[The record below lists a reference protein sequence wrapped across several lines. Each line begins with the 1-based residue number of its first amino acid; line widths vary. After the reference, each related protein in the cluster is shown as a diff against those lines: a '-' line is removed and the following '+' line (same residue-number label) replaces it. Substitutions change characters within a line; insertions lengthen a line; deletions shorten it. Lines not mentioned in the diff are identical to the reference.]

1 MSTFV
6 GGMALAENRI
16 RELLQLAGVPAS
28 DKKAAAWLK
37 AAIAGA
43 KENYQAAQERPLSAD
58 HNAMLADIEVAAKKL
73 TKRLERLRQHPV
85 TRRSFWHSSAFGPV
99 LYDRFEIP
107 DVLTALESI
116 IGAAGSAKD
125 RRPGRRREAGNQ
137 HVVNLAL
144 GFFERFSPHRPS
156 GTTTGVFAKFAREFY
171 FTAIGV
177 HAKQHGGLDRQIRA
191 AARLFTD
198 RQAQR
203 KSAQKS
209 RQSS

>member
-1 MSTFV
+1 M
-6 GGMALAENRI
+6 AENRI

-28 DKKAAAWLK
+28 DKKAAAWLN

-43 KENYQAAQERPLSAD
+43 KDNYQAAQQRPLSAD

-73 TKRLERLRQHPV
+73 TKRLERLRRNPV
-85 TRRSFWHSSAFGPV
+85 TWRSFWHSSVFGPV
-99 LYDRFEIP
+99 LDDRFEVP
-107 DVLTALESI
+107 DVLTALERI

-125 RRPGRRREAGNQ
+125 ARHGRRREVGNQ

-156 GTTTGVFAKFAREFY
+156 GTATGTFAKFAREFY

-177 HAKQHGGLDRQIRA
+177 HTKQHGGLDRQIRA
-191 AARLFTD
+191 AARLFTE

-203 KSAQKS
+203 KSAEKS

>member
-1 MSTFV
+1 
-6 GGMALAENRI
+6 LAENRI

-28 DKKAAAWLK
+28 DKKAAAWLN

-43 KENYQAAQERPLSAD
+43 KDNYRAAQERPLSAD
-58 HNAMLADIEVAAKKL
+58 HNAMLADIEVAARKL
-73 TKRLERLRQHPV
+73 TKRLERLRRHPV
-85 TRRSFWHSSAFGPV
+85 TWRSFWHSSVFGPV
-99 LYDRFEIP
+99 LIDRFEVP
-107 DVLTALESI
+107 DVLTALERI

-125 RRPGRRREAGNQ
+125 PRHGRRREVGNQ

-156 GTTTGVFAKFAREFY
+156 GTATGVFSKFAREFY

-191 AARLFTD
+191 AARLFIE
-198 RQAQR
+198 RQAAQR
-203 KSAQKS
+203 KSAKKP